1 MENPSS
7 RGRWFIKRIQFWE
20 HDLAKGL
27 MQRLNGAGKNTPW
40 IKNLTFLLYQL
51 GAKWA
56 YESVFFIIAGD
67 SHFNESWEFGSQW
80 LWPASASA
88 CEPQHHL
95 ARAQLT
101 VSCPDSLTSRR
112 LTQPNA
118 TSHQARLRP
127 AIIFTHTLPQ
137 PLLLTIPGN
146 ESYLIVY
153 LCFCSVQRV
162 ERIKCYHY
170 THCLHREIISICSI
184 NLKHSYSCTFLW
196 QELISVMLTCL

>member
-1 MENPSS
+1 MKGWAKDGEPVLS
-7 RGRWFIKRIQFWE
+7 RQMVYKKNSVLGARFGKRF
-20 HDLAKGL
+20 DAA
-27 MQRLNGAGKNTPW
+27 LNGAGKNTPW

-67 SHFNESWEFGSQW
+67 SHFNENWEFGSQW

-88 CEPQHHL
+88 CSPQHHL
-95 ARAQLT
+95 ARAQLI

-127 AIIFTHTLPQ
+127 SIIFTHTLPQ

-146 ESYLIVY
+146 ESYLISVSAVY
-153 LCFCSVQRV
+153 
-162 ERIKCYHY
+162 
-170 THCLHREIISICSI
+170 REW
-184 NLKHSYSCTFLW
+184 K
-196 QELISVMLTCL
+196 E